1 MRRRK
6 NARRNLAQSAFFACP
21 CKRKAVGVVIFA
33 MSLPTPPPLPPSLV
47 VPRRRKRDLFW
58 PVAGGTIALLL
69 AGAAVGCAKLM
80 REKPVAVTTEKA
92 VVKTITQ
99 LVAATGKIQ
108 PETEVKIAPEVGG
121 EIVELPFREGER
133 VKKGDLILRIKP
145 DNYQFQ
151 VDQAVASVASAQ
163 ASAIDSQS
171 RLLKAEQDFKRN
183 SELYAKQLISD
194 TDFTTAKVAY
204 EGAKAN
210 LENAKANITRA
221 EGSLKQAKDQL
232 EKTAIFAPIDGT
244 VSSRSNELGERVA
257 GTGQYGGAEVMRVA
271 DLTNMEMRV
280 NINENDIVNVKPG
293 DKARVSIDAFP
304 KRKFTAAVREIAAAA
319 KTSGQGTQDEVTNF
333 LVKISI
339 LDKDAPLKPG
349 MSASVEIETR
359 TAENVVAVPLQ
370 SVTVRTRDTA
380 ARTIEQAAADRE
392 KLSAENKGDGAA
404 TAVSVQKQKDQEK
417 ADREAFQRVVFLREG
432 DKVKQVTVE
441 TGIQD
446 TTHIEIKSGV
456 KAGDEIVS
464 GSYATITRTLKDGM
478 AITLTPAAGAP
489 GAAADKK

>member
-1 MRRRK
+1 
-6 NARRNLAQSAFFACP
+6 
-21 CKRKAVGVVIFA
+21 VVISA
-33 MSLPTPPPLPPSLV
+33 MSLPTPPSFPPIATASAPL
-47 VPRRRKRDLFW
+47 RRKRDLFW
-58 PVAGGTIALLL
+58 PVAIGTAALLF
-69 AGAAVGCAKLM
+69 AGAAVGCAKM
-80 REKPVAVTTEKA
+80 MGEKPTAVTTDKA

-99 LVAATGKIQ
+99 IVAATGKIQ
-108 PETEVKIAPEVGG
+108 PETEVKIAPEVSG
-121 EIVELPFREGER
+121 EIVELPFREGAA

-151 VDQAVASVASAQ
+151 VDQAVASVASAR
-163 ASAIDSQS
+163 ANAIDSES

-183 SELYAKQLISD
+183 SELHAKQLISD
-194 TDFTTAKVAY
+194 TDFTTAKVAF

-210 LENAKANITRA
+210 VENAKANITRA

-293 DKARVSIDAFP
+293 DRARVSIDAFP
-304 KRKFTAAVREIAAAA
+304 KRKFTATVREIAAAA
-319 KTSGQGTQDEVTNF
+319 RTSGQGTQDEVTNF
-333 LVKISI
+333 LVKIRI
-339 LDKDAPLKPG
+339 LDKDSPLKPG

-370 SVTVRTRDTA
+370 SVTVRTRDA
-380 ARTIEQAAADRE
+380 GARTIEQAAADRD
-392 KLSAENKGDGAA
+392 KLAAENKGDGAA
-404 TAVSVQKQKDQEK
+404 TAVSVQKQKEQEK
-417 ADREAFQRVVFLREG
+417 ADRDAFQRVVFLRDG
-432 DKVKQVTVE
+432 DKVKQVPVE

-446 TTHIEIKSGV
+446 TTHIEIKSGL

-478 AITLTPAAGAP
+478 AVTIAPPAGA
-489 GAAADKK
+489 AEKK